1 MSENLIIQSNG
12 LSNSK
17 LQLATATEEDVLK
30 GKTFYSGNK
39 ILKNGNRSKGQ
50 IVAAYIW
57 NNQVEREDKLYF
69 SYSSESN
76 GTITAKKSFNAT
88 IYPLLFSDKA
98 MGTLGIKINGSLILS
113 ATNDGSQYVF
123 YTTPKNI
130 YINQGDVIQIYS
142 DSWGD
147 WGAVNYI
154 IEINE

>member
-17 LQLATATEEDVLK
+17 LELATATEEDVLT
-30 GKTFYSGNK
+30 GKTFYAGNK
-39 ILKNGNRSKGQ
+39 ELKIGNRSKTQ
-50 IVAAYIW
+50 IVAAYLW
-57 NNQVEREDKLYF
+57 NNQVEREDRSYF

-76 GTITAKKSFNAT
+76 GTIIAKKSFNAT

-98 MGTLGIKINGSLILS
+98 IGTLGIKINGSLILS
-113 ATNDGSQYVF
+113 ATNNGSQYVF
-123 YTTPKNI
+123 YTTPKSI

>member
-1 MSENLIIQSNG
+1 MPDNLLSPSNG
-12 LSNSK
+12 LSISK
-17 LQLATATEEDVLK
+17 LKSATATPADVIS

-39 ILKNGNRSKGQ
+39 ELKIGNKSKTQ
-50 IVAAYIW
+50 IVAAYLW
-57 NNQVEREDKLYF
+57 NNQVEREDKSYF
-69 SYSSESN
+69 SYSSESD

-113 ATNDGSQYVF
+113 ATNDGSRYVF
-123 YTTPKNI
+123 YTTPKSI